1 MGASRAE
8 ILACPPLGPVGLDGR
23 LPRRIAALACTPSGL
38 GPSSTVEGA
47 AAVDV
52 AYVVAPFTGWFIA
65 GSLKFTINCLRSGRL
80 VWDQIGLGGLPSN
93 HTAVVSST
101 AVLIGLREGVN
112 TALFAIA
119 MTLAIIVIFDA
130 LNLRREVGAHAAA
143 LNVLLRGGA
152 TRPPFREHVGH
163 RRVEVLMGF
172 LVGLGCA
179 VSLHAIFR

>member
-1 MGASRAE
+1 
-8 ILACPPLGPVGLDGR
+8 
-23 LPRRIAALACTPSGL
+23 
-38 GPSSTVEGA
+38 VEDA
-47 AAVDV
+47 TAVDV
-52 AYVVAPFTGWFIA
+52 VYVMAPFTGWFVA

-112 TALFAIA
+112 TSLFAIA
-119 MTLAIIVIFDA
+119 VTLAIIVIFDA

-143 LNVLLRGGA
+143 LNELLRGDA
-152 TRPPFREHVGH
+152 KRQPFREHVGH
-163 RRVEVLMGF
+163 RQMEVLMGF

-179 VSLHAIFR
+179 LLLHAVFP

>member
-1 MGASRAE
+1 M
-8 ILACPPLGPVGLDGR
+8 
-23 LPRRIAALACTPSGL
+23 
-38 GPSSTVEGA
+38 
-47 AAVDV
+47 DV
-52 AYVVAPFTGWFIA
+52 VYVMAPFTGWFVA

-119 MTLAIIVIFDA
+119 VTLAIIVIFDA
-130 LNLRREVGAHAAA
+130 LHLRREVGAHAAA
-143 LNVLLRGGA
+143 LNELLRGDA
-152 TRPPFREHVGH
+152 QRQPLREHVGH
-163 RRVEVLMGF
+163 RQVEVLMGC

-179 VSLHAIFR
+179 LLLHAVFP

>member
-1 MGASRAE
+1 MAE
-8 ILACPPLGPVGLDGR
+8 D
-23 LPRRIAALACTPSGL
+23 
-38 GPSSTVEGA
+38 A

-52 AYVVAPFTGWFIA
+52 AYVVAPFMGWFIA
-65 GSLKFTINCLRSGRL
+65 GGLKFTINCLRSGRL

-119 MTLAIIVIFDA
+119 MTLAIIVVFDA

-143 LNVLLRGGA
+143 LNEILRGDA
-152 TRPPFREHVGH
+152 TRPAFREHVGH
-163 RRVEVLMGF
+163 RQVEVLMGF

-179 VSLHAIFR
+179 LSLHAIFP